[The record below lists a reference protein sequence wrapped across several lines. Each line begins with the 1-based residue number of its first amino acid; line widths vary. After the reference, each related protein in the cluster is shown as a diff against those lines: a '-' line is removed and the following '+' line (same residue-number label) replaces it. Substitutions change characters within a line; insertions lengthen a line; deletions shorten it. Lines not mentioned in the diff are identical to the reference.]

1 MSEFSIST
9 DKSKLDVAAIHDY
22 LSNRSYWA
30 QGRSLET
37 VNISIENSLC
47 FGMYNEVGKQ
57 IGFARVATDFAL
69 FAYIMDVCIFEDYR
83 GKGFGKELMNFVI
96 NHPSLHGI
104 RRIMLATKDAHGLY
118 EKYGFKVAAQPETI
132 MELINNAI

>member
-9 DKSKLDVAAIHDY
+9 DKSKLDIAAIHDY

-37 VNISIENSLC
+37 VNTSIENSLC
-47 FGMYNEVGKQ
+47 FGMYDEVGNQ

-69 FAYIMDVCIFEDYR
+69 FAYIMDVCVFEEFR
-83 GKGFGKELMNFVI
+83 GKGFGKELMNYII
-96 NHPSLHGI
+96 NYPSMRGI

-118 EKYGFKVAAQPETI
+118 EKYGFKVAAQPETL
-132 MELINNAI
+132 MELFN

>member
-9 DKSKLDVAAIHDY
+9 DKSKLDIAAIHDY

-37 VNISIENSLC
+37 VNTSIENSLC
-47 FGMYNEVGKQ
+47 FGMYDEVGKQ

-69 FAYIMDVCIFEDYR
+69 FAYIMDVCVFEEFR
-83 GKGFGKELMNFVI
+83 GKGFGKELMNYII
-96 NHPSLHGI
+96 NYPSMRGI

-118 EKYGFKVAAQPETI
+118 EKYGFKVAAQPETL
-132 MELINNAI
+132 MELFN